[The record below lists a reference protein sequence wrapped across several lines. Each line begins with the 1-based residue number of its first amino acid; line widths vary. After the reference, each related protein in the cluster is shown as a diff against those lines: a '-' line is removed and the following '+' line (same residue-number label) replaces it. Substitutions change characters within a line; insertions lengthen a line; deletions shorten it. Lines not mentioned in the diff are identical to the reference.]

1 MLKQYPA
8 ALLKQKALS
17 RTSSGLVV
25 IARHTTRKRGR
36 DPGGQIVAKL
46 YATCAALIPSVIV
59 VMRLL
64 TTKTSKAPCGTTSI
78 PMDRPLLGRGGVAK
92 SIVLHNRATTRV

>member
-17 RTSSGLVV
+17 RTSSGLVF

-46 YATCAALIPSVIV
+46 YATCRTNSFSHSRDAVIDHQDVEGALRNNLNSYGSPAT
-59 VMRLL
+59 RQ
-64 TTKTSKAPCGTTSI
+64 
-78 PMDRPLLGRGGVAK
+78 GGVAK

>member
-36 DPGGQIVAKL
+36 DPGAQIVAKL

-59 VMRLL
+59 VMRRTIDLA
-64 TTKTSKAPCGTTSI
+64 TPCNNQSSALSLSL
-78 PMDRPLLGRGGVAK
+78 DR
-92 SIVLHNRATTRV
+92 VLV